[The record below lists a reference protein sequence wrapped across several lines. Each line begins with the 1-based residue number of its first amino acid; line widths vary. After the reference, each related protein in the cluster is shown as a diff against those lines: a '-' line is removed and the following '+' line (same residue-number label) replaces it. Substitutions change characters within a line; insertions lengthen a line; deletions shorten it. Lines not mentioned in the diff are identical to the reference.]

1 MISIVLF
8 YAVMASVFTFGKEVV
23 LYVQPFFL
31 SALRLP
37 LAGLIFLLYEYVY
50 NRRAFTALPRILPF
64 LIAYGISITF
74 TDSARFIAL
83 QTLPAANTALVATM
97 APFIAALVS
106 YFYLR
111 ESITTKKIIALC
123 IGFFA
128 ILPILVS
135 HVSAPR
141 PGVTL
146 EQIVVAYGAA
156 FFSVLGFV
164 GSGLF
169 IKLLTKRYQASLFI
183 IVGMGSLVAG
193 CLSLFLSY
201 RYETWDPL
209 PFIDMQKALPL
220 VGFLFI
226 VHNMIAFPLY
236 AYLIER
242 FPLTL
247 VAFAQFLA
255 PLFTALLRWLWF
267 NEPITLSFIVSLVA
281 LCGALYFF
289 YKEEEQEGLIKQ

>member
-1 MISIVLF
+1 MLTIVLF
-8 YAVMASVFTFGKEVV
+8 YAIMASVFTFGKEVV

-31 SALRLP
+31 SALRMP
-37 LAGLIFLLYEYVY
+37 LAGLCFLIYEYIY
-50 NRRAFTALPRILPF
+50 NRKAFIALPKILPF
-64 LIAYGISITF
+64 LVAYGISITF

-106 YFYLR
+106 YFYLK
-111 ESITTKKIIALC
+111 ESITRKKIIALC
-123 IGFFA
+123 VGFFA
-128 ILPILVS
+128 ILPIIAS
-135 HVSAPR
+135 HVSSPR
-141 PGVTL
+141 VGVTL
-146 EQIVVAYGAA
+146 EEIVVAYGAA
-156 FFSVLGFV
+156 FLSVLGFV

-169 IKLLTKRYQASLFI
+169 IKLLTKRYKISPFM
-183 IVGMGSLVAG
+183 IVGVGSLVAG
-193 CLSLFLSY
+193 CLSFFLSY

-220 VGFLFI
+220 VLFLFI

-236 AYLIER
+236 AYLLER

-247 VAFAQFLA
+247 VSFAQFLA
-255 PLFTALLRWLWF
+255 PLFTALLRWFWF
-267 NEPITLSFIVSLVA
+267 NEPITLSFVVSLVV

-289 YKEEEQEGLIKQ
+289 YKEEEQEGLIKN